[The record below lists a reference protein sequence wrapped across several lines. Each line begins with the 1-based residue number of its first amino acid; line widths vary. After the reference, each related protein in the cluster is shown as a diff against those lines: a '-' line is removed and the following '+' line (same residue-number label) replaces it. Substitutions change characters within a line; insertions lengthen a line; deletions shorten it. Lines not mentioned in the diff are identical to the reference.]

1 MDRPNIKQIR
11 DRCDRATEGP
21 WAWNSP
27 YEKSNGYVVGIAVN
41 LANEF
46 LEGKVDDPDDMVDN
60 ILEYHE
66 YQAYIGEH
74 EASTCNYNDPAFI
87 SHARADV
94 PKLLDW
100 ITKLESQLKAAR
112 EAIEWW
118 NKRAE
123 QERTAKVG
131 EKDNG

>member
-1 MDRPNIKQIR
+1 MNRPDIEQIKK
-11 DRCDRATEGP
+11 RCDRATEGP

-27 YEKSNGYVVGIAVN
+27 YEKSNGYVVGVAVN

-66 YQAYIGEH
+66 YQTYIGDH

-87 SHARADV
+87 SHSRSDV

-100 ITKLESQLKAAR
+100 IIELESQLKAAR

-118 NKRAE
+118 NKRA
-123 QERTAKVG
+123 AKI
-131 EKDNG
+131 